1 MHPFWYSLH
10 DESTPLIAKY
20 GSSLHI
26 AELIYKEKVFFS
38 THAPFIERPRDDKA
52 ASLVRMLQEE
62 VELMRMESEV
72 EAEEGTEQ
80 DETGNCKS
88 NGTAG
93 SAIGIEIRP
102 RLDSV
107 STEMW
112 TPLCPNLHHTHKP
125 TPEADKSADSQTNAA
140 TVSASVVPSSPSR
153 QSLTVEERAKVLAH
167 INQGWGALVPN
178 SLHAMYVQAISVMAT
193 EPKAQTNKPTLGK
206 SALGT
211 MPLRDLVKSLHNK
224 SAGNVKVMREQPTY
238 DKRQS

>member
-1 MHPFWYSLH
+1 VHPFWYSLH

-20 GSSLHI
+20 SSSLHI

-38 THAPFIERPRDDKA
+38 THAPFIQRPRDDKA
-52 ASLVRMLQEE
+52 ASLVRMLHEE
-62 VELMRMESEV
+62 VELTRMKSEV

-93 SAIGIEIRP
+93 SEIGVEIRP
-102 RLDSV
+102 HLDSV

-112 TPLCPNLHHTHKP
+112 TPLHHAPKP

-153 QSLTVEERAKVLAH
+153 QLLTVEERAKVLAH

-193 EPKAQTNKPTLGK
+193 EPKAYTNKPALGK
-206 SALGT
+206 SSLGT